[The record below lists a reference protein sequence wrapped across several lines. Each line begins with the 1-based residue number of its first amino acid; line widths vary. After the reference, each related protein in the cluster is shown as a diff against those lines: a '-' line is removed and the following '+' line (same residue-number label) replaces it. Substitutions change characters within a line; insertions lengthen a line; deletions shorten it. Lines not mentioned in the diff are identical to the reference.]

1 MKLAR
6 FDIVMLAAAAVVLAL
21 LLLAWGWVWM
31 LPDEE
36 VIAPPSRFVL
46 TERERMSSVE
56 TSYAAYLQGSLK
68 DLAISENSDT
78 DILAVTMRDTK
89 ATVWV
94 DERPSEQDMSSAETW
109 VPAWLEELPP
119 PRAYTQIEFR
129 DHETGASYGARPI
142 EDASEPE

>member
-6 FDIVMLAAAAVVLAL
+6 FDIIMLAVAASVSAL
-21 LLLAWGWVWM
+21 LLLAWGLIWL

-36 VIAPPSRFVL
+36 VIAPQLRFVV
-46 TERERMSSVE
+46 TERERMSSGE

-68 DLAISENSDT
+68 DLAISENSDI
-78 DILAVTMRDTK
+78 DIRAVTMRDTK

-109 VPAWLEELPP
+109 VPAWLDEVPP
-119 PRAYTQIEFR
+119 PRAYTQLEFR
-129 DHETGASYGARPI
+129 DHETGASYGVRPKDSL
-142 EDASEPE
+142 EW